1 MIDNQNSQSIN
12 HSPDVRLHEES
23 EDEPEVDERVP
34 GAEVLFDSYDDMDED
49 KEIPFEIPER
59 PMIKLS

>member
-1 MIDNQNSQSIN
+1 M
-12 HSPDVRLHEES
+12 RLHEES